1 MTIQEKIFNY
11 VSKIPKGKVTTYGKI
26 AKKIGTSARAVGKF
40 LHKNKNPKKVPCHRV
55 VFSDGSLSKNY
66 AFGGIKKQK
75 ELLLKEKVKFSK
87 DKALLTNS
95 K

>member
-1 MTIQEKIFNY
+1 MTVQEKVFNY

-26 AKKIGTSARAVGKF
+26 AKKIGTSARAVGQI
-40 LHKNKNPKKVPCHRV
+40 LHKNKSPEKIPCYRV

-75 ELLLKEKVKFSK
+75 ELLLKEKIKFSK
-87 DKALLTNS
+87 GKALL
-95 K
+95 